1 MIFELYGLH
10 AKLSFLLTSKAVKDL
25 TEYTLVLILITFGA
39 VASMNAF
46 SGILTE
52 VFLGFSSTLGRY
64 LS

>member
-52 VFLGFSSTLGRY
+52 VFLGFSTTLGRY